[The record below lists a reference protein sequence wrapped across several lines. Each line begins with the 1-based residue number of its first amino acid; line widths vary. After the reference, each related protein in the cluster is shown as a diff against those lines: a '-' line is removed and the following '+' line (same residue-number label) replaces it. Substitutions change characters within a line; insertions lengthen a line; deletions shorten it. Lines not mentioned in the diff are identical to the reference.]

1 MAEFKP
7 NKYQQ
12 AIYDFILHGEGN
24 AVINAVAGSGKT
36 STIVNALSII
46 DSSQSVLFLAF
57 NKSIVD
63 ELKGRVGDKPNV
75 QIKTLHSLGS
85 SVCYKEFHSTINSD
99 KYTKYINKCIKEEKY
114 KPTQKLSHTDFLI
127 WKNNIRDICDFGRIE
142 LTTEPKALADVATK
156 HDMIILDNEVELAIK
171 AIRWGETN
179 VAEID
184 FTDMIY
190 FPNVKKMDIP
200 TFDFVFID
208 ECQDLNAAQRE
219 FFLKC
224 MDPDFGRFISVGD
237 KNQSI
242 YSFAGADAESFN
254 KLTKLPNT
262 RMLPLSV
269 CYRCDK
275 AIVEKAQKLVPQIEY
290 KDGAEEGVINLE
302 ATLDD
307 VKDGDM
313 IICRVSAPL
322 VSLCMKFIKDGIK
335 AYVKGNDTGRSLIN
349 TLRRTGEK
357 TVSGAIAVMRSD
369 LNDLAVKICKL
380 CGYDESEATETS
392 MYQTQK
398 DRVDSI
404 AALCEGYDKVEDV
417 INRITRIFSDD
428 NGAGICLSTIH
439 KAKGLEN
446 DRVFI
451 LNEDK
456 MYPVWA
462 MKNPVQAEQ
471 ERNLEYVAITRPKK
485 YLGYLTYDCSTGI

>member
-1 MAEFKP
+1 MAFTP

-12 AIYDFILHGEGN
+12 AIYDFILNGEGN
-24 AVINAVAGSGKT
+24 AVINAVAGSGKST
-36 STIVNALSII
+36 TIVNALNII
-46 DSSQSVLFLAF
+46 DPSQSVLFLAF
-57 NKSIVD
+57 NKSIVE
-63 ELKGRVGDKPNV
+63 ELKKKIGEKPNV
-75 QIKTLHSLGS
+75 EIKTLHSLGS
-85 SVCYKEFHSTINSD
+85 GICYKDFHSTINAD
-99 KYTKYINKCIKEEKY
+99 KYVKYINKCIKEEKF
-114 KPTQKLSHTDFLI
+114 KPVAKLSREDWLL
-127 WKNNIRDICDFGRIE
+127 WSRNIRDICNLGRIE
-142 LTTEPKALADVATK
+142 LVTEPGLLKDIAEK
-156 HDMIILDNEVELAIK
+156 HDILVVDNEVDLAIK
-171 AIRWGETN
+171 SIRWGETN

-190 FPNVKKMDIP
+190 FPNVKKMNIP

-224 MDPDFGRFISVGD
+224 VDPDFGRFIAVGD

-242 YSFAGADAESFN
+242 YYFSGSDSESYN
-254 KLTKLPNT
+254 KLLKIPNT
-262 RMLPLSV
+262 KMMPLSV

-275 AIVEKAQKLVPQIEY
+275 SIIEKAQKLVPQIEY
-290 KDGAEEGVINLE
+290 KEGAEEGTINLE

-322 VSLCMKFIKDGIK
+322 VALCMKFVKEGIK
-335 AYVKGNDTGRSLIN
+335 AYVKGNDTGKSLIN
-349 TLRRTGEK
+349 VLRSTGEE
-357 TVSGAIAVMRSD
+357 TVDGAIEKMKESLDELV
-369 LNDLAVKICKL
+369 NKICKL
-380 CGYDESEATETS
+380 SGYDEEEAKNTS
-392 MYQTQK
+392 IYNSQK
-398 DRVDSI
+398 DRIEALS
-404 AALCEGYDKVEDV
+404 ALCEGCDKVEEV
-417 INRITRIFSDD
+417 IQKITKTFSDE
-428 NGAGICLSTIH
+428 NGVGICLSTIH

-462 MKNPVQAEQ
+462 MKNKVQAEQ